1 MSLNVDN
8 LLRARHPLCGT
19 VTIVCLLSHERLWPD
34 IWKLAMLVNV
44 KITIT
49 FDTNSSTISVTDFV
63 RNFSIHLTFFLD
75 VTPNI
80 LNIWS
85 QIDVV
90 LQCEEDTRR
99 WWRRFICWQRP
110 PSRPPVDIKQYV
122 WRLHCVV
129 TQSLVTFIIN
139 TNTNTLRLRDQE
151 GLFFS
156 IITKTEV
163 GSSLP
168 PDCWKNLFRIIEET
182 DIRSAL

>member
-1 MSLNVDN
+1 MSVNVDN

-34 IWKLAMLVNV
+34 IWKLAALVNV

-49 FDTNSSTISVTDFV
+49 FDTNSSTISVTDFCPEFF
-63 RNFSIHLTFFLD
+63 NTFDFFSRCHTKYWIFGAWWMLFYYVKMTR
-75 VTPNI
+75 
-80 LNIWS
+80 
-85 QIDVV
+85 
-90 LQCEEDTRR
+90 ERR

-129 TQSLVTFIIN
+129 IQSLVTFIIN
-139 TNTNTLRLRDQE
+139 TNTNTLRLRHQV

-156 IITKTEV
+156 IKTKTEV
-163 GSSLP
+163 GCGLFSSTSL
-168 PDCWKNLFRIIEET
+168 LEG
-182 DIRSAL
+182 LV